1 MIKNSIE
8 QYLYYI
14 YKIIL
19 KINNYFHILKCQ
31 QIQLHR
37 TNKINKMEIERANN
51 TKTILLS
58 MSHKKPSDNSIKN
71 YFSEIFKD
79 LTSNPDKQL
88 MKINK
93 TIFTSYFNL
102 PYFISSKIFG
112 LFTSS
117 DLNEINEEEF
127 ENGMMNLFYSDL
139 SELVTLYFH
148 LLESSNHLIYSENVR
163 IFLLHF
169 DLISKN
175 QIDTNILNLLITNCL
190 GTVGTKN
197 KTFTLEEWKEL
208 LTINSDVF
216 ILIYYFLF
224 HYRPF
229 HIENIINYHKITN
242 SKKHKRSQ
250 KNILFKIGTDNLIL
264 ADSTN
269 LLFQYINSHFGK
281 NLIYKENNE
290 PSKEDKEASSVLELL
305 NDFEQDKEK
314 VFCNCFLWG
323 GQKKRSPEIYN
334 TSINSKIVSHLQ
346 FDNRNEKS
354 EVEKNNSNQGFQR
367 KTYKRAVSKT
377 SIQQEPFLT
386 YLRKRTGLEEETTI
400 SSPLPFLQ
408 KLKFECLFTQSNLI
422 YPKNNKFTVNTKDKI
437 ILKKCNIT
445 LINEEIFVLKYPDI
459 DSADPPSFY
468 KIICLRNALAF
479 LFDNIIIQKTNYS
492 ILKIFSKN
500 FSITKETKK
509 KRVTNELKYYSFD
522 LYFVNKEHAIELFE
536 KISIVISTKN
546 IEQFYDITEEL
557 FEENNGVLFKGF
569 DHKTLSVCLIKTI
582 DKSKINEK
590 NEKLIQ
596 WEINIFYFLKRSTS
610 KKQIKGIELLEDLNN
625 IYLVFEYPK
634 EGQLLFY
641 LKKNKIEQITVVIN
655 LISQLIDIF
664 EDLHSYGIVFGN
676 HISPNIFIFK
686 EGKSIQP
693 KLISYE
699 NSRVLQMEEGI
710 SISEIGDDSLQK
722 TIFAPEIQNN
732 QSYFFSSDIWELGV
746 LIYLLMYDSPPQ
758 INKNNIYELN
768 FPKNS
773 IFSKNHKDIDKL
785 RQINELIQKCMDLDP
800 QKRITIYQAK
810 EIIKGMM

>member
-1 MIKNSIE
+1 
-8 QYLYYI
+8 
-14 YKIIL
+14 
-19 KINNYFHILKCQ
+19 
-31 QIQLHR
+31 
-37 TNKINKMEIERANN
+37 MEIERGNN
-51 TKTILLS
+51 TKAILLS
-58 MSHKKPSDNSIKN
+58 MSHKKPPDNSIKN
-71 YFSEIFKD
+71 YFCEVFND
-79 LTSNPDKQL
+79 LTSNPENETK
-88 MKINK
+88 KINRR
-93 TIFTSYFNL
+93 IFTSYFNL

-127 ENGMMNLFYSDL
+127 QNGMMNLFYSDL

-148 LLESSNHLIYSENVR
+148 LLESSNHLIYSENVK

-169 DLISKN
+169 DLISQS
-175 QIDTNILNLLITNCL
+175 QIDTHILNLLITNCL
-190 GTVGTKN
+190 GTVGRKN
-197 KTFTLEEWKEL
+197 KTFTLDEWKEL

-216 ILIYYFLF
+216 ILINYFLF
-224 HYRPF
+224 QYRPF
-229 HIENIINYHKITN
+229 HIENITNYHKITN
-242 SKKHKRSQ
+242 PNKHKRSQ
-250 KNILFKIGTDNLIL
+250 RNVLFKIGTDNLTL

-314 VFCNCFLWG
+314 VFCNCFLYG
-323 GQKKRSPEIYN
+323 GQKKRQPEIYN
-334 TSINSKIVSHLQ
+334 TSINSKIMSRLQ
-346 FDNRNEKS
+346 IDNRNEKS
-354 EVEKNNSNQGFQR
+354 EVEKNNSNKGFQR
-367 KTYKRAVSKT
+367 KTYKRAVSRT
-377 SIQQEPFLT
+377 SIKQEPFLT
-386 YLRKRTGLEEETTI
+386 YLRKRTGLEDETPI
-400 SSPLPFLQ
+400 SPSVPFLQ
-408 KLKFECLFTQSNLI
+408 NLKFECLFTQSNVI
-422 YPKNNKFTVNTKDKI
+422 RPKNNKFTLNPKDKI

-479 LFDNIIIQKTNYS
+479 LFDNVIIQNTNYY

-500 FSITKETKK
+500 FTVIQETKK

-536 KISIVISTKN
+536 KISIIISTKS
-546 IEQFYDITEEL
+546 IEKLYDITEEL

-590 NEKLIQ
+590 NENLIQ
-596 WEINIFYFLKRSTS
+596 WELNIFDFLKKSTS
-610 KKQIKGIELLEDLNN
+610 QKQIKGIELIEDLNN
-625 IYLVFEYPK
+625 IYLIFEYPK

-641 LKKNKIEQITVVIN
+641 LKKNKIEQISFVIN

-686 EGKSIQP
+686 EGKTIQP

-699 NSRVLQMEEGI
+699 NSRVLQREEGI
-710 SISEIGDDSLQK
+710 KVSEIGDDSLQK

-732 QSYFFSSDIWELGV
+732 QSYFFSSDI
-746 LIYLLMYDSPPQ
+746 
-758 INKNNIYELN
+758 
-768 FPKNS
+768 
-773 IFSKNHKDIDKL
+773 
-785 RQINELIQKCMDLDP
+785 
-800 QKRITIYQAK
+800 
-810 EIIKGMM
+810 